1 MKSMNVPRLMV
12 LVLAVGVAVGLSG
25 CLSSEEREL
34 AGIEFEAR
42 SGQDATGEDLAWID
56 RHPVRWSMDRTDG
69 RYIAVITPPCAMIN
83 APVNVT
89 SDEIVANMDRAGIA
103 AVACNEPTASIAA
116 FVRTLIVQ
124 PLSYTWDGETLTLTN
139 ETGSL
144 TFDRTSD

>member
-1 MKSMNVPRLMV
+1 MDVPRLMV

-42 SGQDATGEDLAWID
+42 SGQDATGKDLLWVD
-56 RHPVRWSMDRTDG
+56 RNPVRWSMDRTDG
-69 RYIAVITPPCAMIN
+69 RYIAVISPPCATIN
-83 APVNVT
+83 APAHVT
-89 SDEIVANMDRAGIA
+89 ADEITVNMNRAGIA
-103 AVACNEPTASIAA
+103 DITCNGRTASIDA
-116 FVRTLIVQ
+116 FVRTLIAQ

-144 TFDRTSD
+144 TIDRTSD